1 MFGTIVIGTWI
12 VGVIFISYEMLTAP
26 EFDENERPIK
36 RNNIG

>member
-12 VGVIFISYEMLTAP
+12 VGVVFISYEILNAP

-36 RNNIG
+36 RK

>member
-12 VGVIFISYEMLTAP
+12 VGICYIVYGVLTAP

-36 RNNIG
+36 RK

>member
-26 EFDENERPIK
+26 EFDENEKPIK
-36 RNNIG
+36 RK